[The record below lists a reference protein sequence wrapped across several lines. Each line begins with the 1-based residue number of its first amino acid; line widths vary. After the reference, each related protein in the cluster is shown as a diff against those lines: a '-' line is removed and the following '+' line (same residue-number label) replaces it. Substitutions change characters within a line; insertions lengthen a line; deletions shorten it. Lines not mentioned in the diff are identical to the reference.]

1 MRTLRLTPLTVPA
14 VLAGVLALAAC
25 GTEGAG
31 APRAGGPSCGPE
43 TAAAATGGTDP
54 AGDEGT
60 GDVDIVDIVGS
71 DVASPAC
78 APAIR
83 ITSHEREP
91 FTYTVTLSF
100 LSDSGAAMLNT
111 EQTVPAVGPGQTV
124 RRPVDLAAAEAA
136 GAGSGP
142 GAGTPRHVKVL
153 KVRSVPVDE
162 APVPS
167 GACPP
172 SGVRLTADQGD
183 AAMGLRVVGLH
194 LENCSA
200 APYHLDGYPQLQ
212 LFDAAHRPVTGIKI
226 RHGSSGSVGA
236 EFDAPPRP
244 LTLQPGET
252 ASSGLTWR
260 NTVTDGTPVDAP
272 YVRVR
277 ARPGADPVMV
287 TPELD
292 LGTTGKL
299 GVSAWHKSEADTA
312 R

>member
-25 GTEGAG
+25 DTEGAG

-43 TAAAATGGTDP
+43 TAAAGGTDP
-54 AGDEGT
+54 AGGEGT
-60 GDVDIVDIVGS
+60 GDVDIVGS

-83 ITSHEREP
+83 ITSHERQP

-100 LSDSGAAMLNT
+100 LSDSGAAMMNT
-111 EQTVPAVGPGQTV
+111 EQTVPAVGPGRTV
-124 RRPVDLAAAEAA
+124 RRPVDLAAADATDAA
-136 GAGSGP
+136 GANSGP
-142 GAGTPRHVKVL
+142 GAGTLQHIRVL
-153 KVRSVPVDE
+153 KVRSVPADE

-167 GACPP
+167 GPCPP
-172 SGVRLTADQGD
+172 SGVRVTADRGD

-212 LFDAAHRPVTGIKI
+212 LLDEGHRPVTGIKI
-226 RHGSSGSVGA
+226 RHGGSGSVGP

-244 LTLQPGET
+244 LSLQPGET

-260 NTVTDGTPVDAP
+260 NTVTYGTPVDAP